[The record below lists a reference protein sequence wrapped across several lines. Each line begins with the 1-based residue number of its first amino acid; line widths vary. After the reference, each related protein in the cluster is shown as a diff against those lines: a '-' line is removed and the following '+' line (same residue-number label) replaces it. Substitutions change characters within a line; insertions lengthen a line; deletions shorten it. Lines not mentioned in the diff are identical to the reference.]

1 MDPRRPPRRRRPWAR
16 PLLAAAA
23 GWLQAGAWAGEP
35 EALGAGGCRCAAP
48 PAEAFAGQGAV
59 RAAAVWGGGG
69 GQPHPCH
76 AEVAPGLH
84 VLYAYEDPGT
94 VGFAVQFPAEG
105 YCSAALTDLR
115 HRGKMYYAAGWLAT
129 FDEEG
134 LPDARHVR
142 ITGDSRYSVKD
153 FDRARLEDG
162 YGHGYGAQT
171 DRFINATGVSFELL
185 RGADGDTPVTT
196 LYFSAPVIAGPFDGR
211 LMPPAVVVGE
221 NYFSYAYSPGSGRL
235 VYHLG
240 WAGGFTVDLCSP
252 AEAGFREGPG
262 EDAGG
267 EDETDIPDL
276 DGAPPGGA
284 TSGDPAPAAEAE
296 AESTEPAPAG
306 GTAAGVEAEEEVE
319 VEAVPAEVAVPAA
332 EAEHEA
338 AAVKEEAEPPPP
350 DQYPHKH
357 FAAAAAAAGVAAV
370 AVAGAAG
377 YVAKARCARKAY
389 LQLELEELQG
399 GAPARRQRSDM

>member
-1 MDPRRPPRRRRPWAR
+1 MRPLRRRWQALL
-16 PLLAAAA
+16 PLLVGA
-23 GWLQAGAWAGEP
+23 WAGAWAGEP
-35 EALGAGGCRCAAP
+35 EALVAEAGCRCAAP
-48 PAEAFAGQGAV
+48 PAEAFAGQRAV

-84 VLYAYEDPGT
+84 VLYAYEDNRT
-94 VGFAVQFPAEG
+94 AGFAVQFPAEG

-115 HRGKMYYAAGWLAT
+115 HKGKMYYAAGWLAT
-129 FDEEG
+129 FDAEG

-162 YGHGYGAQT
+162 YGHGYGDQT
-171 DRFINATGVSFELL
+171 DKFINATGVSFEL
-185 RGADGDTPVTT
+185 AEGDTPVTT

-221 NYFSYAYSPGSGRL
+221 NYFSYAYKPGSGRM

-240 WAGGFTVDLCSP
+240 YAGGFTVNLCSP
-252 AEAGFREGPG
+252 AEAGFREEPG
-262 EDAGG
+262 EGDADE
-267 EDETDIPDL
+267 EDETDIL
-276 DGAPPGGA
+276 DGALPGGA

-306 GTAAGVEAEEEVE
+306 GTVAGVEAEEEVE
-319 VEAVPAEVAVPAA
+319 AEAVPAEVAVPAT

-338 AAVKEEAEPPPP
+338 AAVKEEETEPPPP
-350 DQYPHKH
+350 PPPDEYPYKH
-357 FAAAAAAAGVAAV
+357 FAVAAAAVGVAAV

-377 YVAKARCARKAY
+377 YVAKARCARQAY

-399 GAPARRQRSDM
+399 GAQQRPDI